1 MILPATPFKV
11 RLDDLTEDGKLL
23 TNEQLVPI
31 ISGIEHIKTVSAK
44 KFKKTTFAQRFKKNE
59 LNSPYDILAFGEDYY
74 AIYYGLKKNTHM
86 GMGGFGYVKL
96 AQNVR
101 TGVWVVL
108 KLTVADKEKNEY
120 HLLQKVEFALGYLER
135 TVTKENS
142 FIELQKKHNR
152 IGSATSWSSRQA
164 NLLMELAE
172 GISLAHLH
180 ENKYVLPAHK
190 WIEIIL
196 KVLIEYKKLKD
207 KNVLHKDLKLD
218 NIYYSFSKN
227 KATIIDYGGSRTK
240 GFLSIHKKEKVIYT
254 KGYAAPEVVKK
265 KYSEASDIYALGAT
279 FFYLLDL
286 NDPTQSAIKDPEL
299 YATLHSYCLSCMA
312 NEKKKKRPTTEDAIL
327 YFEKVQQSHS
337 NLLPKPLRTI
347 GLFSVEEYLQHTHDE
362 KMVEEVKLPIQANTL
377 EEKHDD
383 IPNNEG
389 FYLANFV
396 SYAYQFIKSYVY
408 PAAQKEK
415 NHTEEQVIEEIN
427 TPIQPL
433 EVKKRYDQA
442 FISAL
447 TLFDEV
453 WLIDSSER
461 TKKEYIQLC
470 RELEDQKIV
479 VGQRCFI
486 ANSSNLNQIIPLIL
500 EKQKLENSAKG
511 VKYFCITA
519 QKEIQLSSPVCTIIL
534 NPEEDQSYYQKIIE
548 SYTALEIQEEY
559 KNIKSSLSQLA
570 EQHPYIKETIHDF
583 DRHFAEGT
591 LSLDHI
597 KSRFYLLKKALSS
610 ADQESSLNSP
620 SHFHLGFFSKLPPAK
635 SSSQLIV
642 QQIESHLDEW
652 VASFHR

>member
-11 RLDDLTEDGKLL
+11 RLDDLSEDGKLL

-31 ISGIEHIKTVSAK
+31 ISGIEHIKTVSVK
-44 KFKKTTFAQRFKKNE
+44 KFKKTPFAQRFKKNE
-59 LNSPYDILAFGEDYY
+59 LNSPYDILVFGEDYY

-164 NLLMELAE
+164 NLLMELAD

-240 GFLSIHKKEKVIYT
+240 GFLSIHKREKVVYT
-254 KGYAAPEVVKK
+254 KGYAAPELVKK

-286 NDPTQSAIKDPEL
+286 NDPKLSAIKDPEL
-299 YATLHSYCLSCMA
+299 YATLYTYCLSCMA
-312 NEKKKKRPTTEDAIL
+312 NEKKRNRPTTEDAIL
-327 YFEKVQQSHS
+327 YFEKLQQSHS
-337 NLLPKPLRTI
+337 NILPRPLRTI
-347 GLFSVEEYLQHTHDE
+347 GLFSIDEYLQYTNDE
-362 KMVEEVKLPIQANTL
+362 KIVEEEKVSPPEDRF

-383 IPNNEG
+383 IPNYEG

-396 SYAYQFIKSYVY
+396 SYAFQFIKSYVY
-408 PAAQKEK
+408 PAVQNEI
-415 NHTEEQVIEEIN
+415 NHTEEKVLEEIN
-427 TPIQPL
+427 TSTQPL
-433 EVKKRYDQA
+433 EVRKRYDHA

-453 WLIDSSER
+453 WLIDSSAR

-470 RELEDQKIV
+470 RELEDQRIV

-486 ANSSNLNQIIPLIL
+486 ADSSNLNETIPLIL
-500 EKQKLENSAKG
+500 EKQKQENSSKG
-511 VKYFCITA
+511 VKFFCITA
-519 QKEIQLSSPVCTIIL
+519 QKEIQLSSDVCTVIL
-534 NPEEDQSYYQKIIE
+534 NPEEEQSYYQKIIE
-548 SYTALEIQEEY
+548 SYTAQEIQEEF
-559 KNIKSSLSQLA
+559 NNVKSSLSQLA
-570 EQHPYIKETIHDF
+570 EQHPYIKETIDDF
-583 DRHFAEGT
+583 DKHFAEGT

-597 KSRFYLLKKALSS
+597 KSRFNRLRKQLST

-620 SHFHLGFFSKLPPAK
+620 SHFPFSFFSKLPPTK
-635 SSSQLIV
+635 SSSQQIV

-652 VASFHR
+652 IASFHR